1 MFCPTHR
8 SHRNLYMQEY
18 DTVLRNAYVNGS
30 YISDIGVKNGI
41 IVALGNSL
49 VTAESTKVIDCEFAV
64 VTPGGVDGH
73 VHLAQDRSPRAKE
86 AGYQS
91 ADTIETGTRS
101 AIAGG
106 TTTVILFAEQSK
118 GQSLKAQVEAYHDL
132 AREQGSYADYGFHA
146 IITDPTQGVLQDE
159 LPAMALSGEIMS
171 MKLFLTYKHMRISD
185 SQVLTALLKAREL
198 GMVALVHAENGDL
211 ADFFTDE
218 LTSRGLTEPMY
229 KAIAHPPEAESEA
242 VNRAVTFSSVMD
254 TPLLIVHVSVQDS
267 IRVIERAQAHLK
279 PVFAE
284 TCPQYLLLG
293 KERLNEEHCCGAKFV
308 CSPPL
313 RSDEKDI
320 EETWRGIMNGT
331 FTILSSDHCPYRFED
346 PKGKKLGAR
355 IDDCGVPS
363 ANFTRIPNGL
373 PGVETR
379 LPLLFSEGCLKRQC
393 IDVKRFVELTS
404 ENPAK
409 LYGLWPRKGAIQIGS
424 DADLVLWHPQPA
436 FKPFRLKHSQ
446 HLHDGCDYSPY
457 EGIEFSNWPRMT
469 LLRGQVVFNDGVVHK
484 AMKSGRFVHRSQCT
498 LPWRRRMRGDW
509 DVLHAAVS

>member
-1 MFCPTHR
+1 
-8 SHRNLYMQEY
+8 MQEY

-49 VTAESTKVIDCEFAV
+49 ATTEGTKVIDCEFAV
-64 VTPGGVDGH
+64 VTPGGIDGH

-86 AGYQS
+86 AGYKS

-132 AREQGSYADYGFHA
+132 ALEQGSYADYGFHA
-146 IITDPTQGVLQDE
+146 IITDPTRKVLEGE

-171 MKLFLTYKHMRISD
+171 MKLFLTYEHMKISD

-211 ADFFTDE
+211 VDFFTDE

-242 VNRAVTFSSVMD
+242 VNRAVTFSD
-254 TPLLIVHVSVQDS
+254 Q
-267 IRVIERAQAHLK
+267 
-279 PVFAE
+279 
-284 TCPQYLLLG
+284 
-293 KERLNEEHCCGAKFV
+293 
-308 CSPPL
+308 
-313 RSDEKDI
+313 KDI
-320 EETWRGIMNGT
+320 EEIWRGIINGT

-346 PKGKKLGAR
+346 PKGKKLGATV
-355 IDDCGVPS
+355 DNCGVPS
-363 ANFTRIPNGL
+363 ANFTRVPNGL

-379 LPLLFSEGCLKRQC
+379 LPLLFSEGYLRRRC

-409 LYGLWPRKGAIQIGS
+409 LYGLWPSKGAIQIGS
-424 DADLVLWHPQPA
+424 DADLVVWHPQQA
-436 FKPFRLKHSQ
+436 FQPFRLEHSE

-457 EGIEFSNWPRMT
+457 EGIEFFNWPKIT
-469 LLRGQVVFNDGVVHK
+469 LLRGQVVFNDGVMHK

-498 LPWRRRMRGDW
+498 LPWRRRMTGDW
-509 DVLHAAVS
+509 DVLHAAV